1 MKITID
7 VPEVKIL
14 ATDIKWDTDEEDED
28 ITLPSEIDV
37 PDSVVESMFKEHICP
52 HCFSELFVEFI
63 GKLENDIS
71 IISDYISDKTGFC
84 HEGFN
89 ITVEYEERR

>member
-7 VPEVKIL
+7 IPGVKVL
-14 ATDIKWDTDEEDED
+14 AADINWDTDEEDED

-37 PDSVVESMFKEHICP
+37 PDSVVEDMFKDICP

-63 GKLENDIS
+63 GKLENKIS
-71 IISDYISDKTGFC
+71 VISDYISDKTGFC

-89 ITVEYEERR
+89 ITLEYEERR